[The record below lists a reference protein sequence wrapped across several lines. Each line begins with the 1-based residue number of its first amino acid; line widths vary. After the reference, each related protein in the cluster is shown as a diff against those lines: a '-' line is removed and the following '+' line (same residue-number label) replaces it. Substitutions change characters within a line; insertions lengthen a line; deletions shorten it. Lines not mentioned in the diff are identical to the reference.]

1 MGGRRRESACARG
14 YWLLCAALAAGACG
28 QTHPA
33 SSDGTG
39 TPPTGTGG
47 AGDADGGGD
56 GPSLATRPDPAIPI
70 FDDTQMHHIELTMS
84 PDDWQ
89 SIINDTLGDEERH
102 VTVTFDGV
110 VIEDVGVHPSGE
122 SSRYAGN
129 PKMSVRLKFDAFPG
143 RGEFGGIKELKLK
156 GQFDDPSMMRDK
168 LAYFVYAGVIPTPHE
183 ADARVTV
190 NGELRGL
197 YAIVQMWNGE
207 SAKEH
212 FTPPL
217 GALYRIR
224 GWQGEDPYKYIG
236 DAASLYT
243 PLPWEQHLGNP
254 GVGDD
259 VIGTLL
265 ASLASSPST
274 IGDVMDM
281 DYLLGY
287 LAGTTLAMSTDNMV
301 GDSGVQDHFQYFDPV
316 TGKFFA
322 LPWDPDNTFSSHD
335 EKPDRSIYIH
345 FSHAVPATIVSNSY
359 KLHLAYK
366 AKINQLIAA
375 VPLAAVQAEADRIYN
390 LIKDTA
396 HEDPVKRFDNGT
408 FDWSWGYI
416 KDFAAQRY
424 ANVQDQVANGP

>member
-1 MGGRRRESACARG
+1 MAGRRWEHAGWRG
-14 YWLLCAALAAGACG
+14 YGLLCATLAAGACG
-28 QTHPA
+28 STRPA

-39 TPPTGTGG
+39 VPP
-47 AGDADGGGD
+47 AGDAGSD
-56 GPSLATRPDPAIPI
+56 GPGLSIRPDPAIPI

-84 PDDWQ
+84 ADDWQ
-89 SIINDTLGDEERH
+89 SIIDDSLGDEERH
-102 VTVTFDGV
+102 VTVSFDGV
-110 VIEDVGVHPSGE
+110 LIQDVGVHPSGE

-129 PKMSVRLKFDAFPG
+129 PKMSMRLKFDAFPG
-143 RGEFGGIKELKLK
+143 RGAFGGIKELKLK
-156 GQFDDPSMMRDK
+156 GQFDDASMMRDK
-168 LAYFVYAGVIPTPHE
+168 LAYFVYAGMIPTPQE
-183 ADARVTV
+183 ADARVVV

-207 SAKEH
+207 STKEH

-224 GWQGEDPYKYIG
+224 GWKGEDPYKFLG
-236 DAASLYT
+236 TDAGLYT
-243 PLPWEQHLGNP
+243 PLPWEQHLSNP

-265 ASLASSPST
+265 ASLANAPST
-274 IGDVMDM
+274 IGDAMDM
-281 DYLLGY
+281 DHLLGY
-287 LAGTTLAMSTDNMV
+287 LAASALIMNTDGMV

-316 TGKFFA
+316 TGKFFT

-335 EKPDRSIYIH
+335 EKPDRSIYINFNH
-345 FSHAVPATIVSNSY
+345 TVPATIVNNSY
-359 KLHLAYK
+359 SLHVAYK
-366 AKINQLIAA
+366 AKIAALIAA
-375 VPLAAVQAEADRIYN
+375 KPLAAVQAEADRLYS
-390 LIKDTA
+390 LIQDTA

-424 ANVQDQVANGP
+424 ANVQSQVANGP